1 MSALITDLYQLT
13 MLQGY
18 FREGLTGEAVFEFTV
33 SRLPENWG
41 FLVSCGLDILLDY
54 LGGLRFTPKEIG
66 WLAKTGLFHD
76 DFLEWLS
83 EFRFEGDVYAIPE
96 GEVFFPYEPV
106 VQVVAP
112 LPQAQLI
119 ETRLINIM
127 HYSILVATKAVRCVL
142 AARGK
147 TLVEFGL
154 RRAHGAE
161 AGLWAAR
168 ASYIAGF
175 AGTSNVEAGYRYG
188 IPIYGTMAHSYVM
201 AHPDE
206 ASAFLG
212 FARSQKTPVIL
223 LIDTYDPL
231 RGAELVTELVPRLKG
246 EGIDV
251 RGVRLDSGD
260 LAGLSVEVR
269 RILDRAGL
277 KELLIFASGDL
288 DEYRIEELLS
298 AGAPIDGFGVGTR
311 LVTAAD
317 SPYLICGYKLYE
329 YEGKPKRKASP
340 GKSTWPG
347 RKQVYRFHGG
357 GHISR
362 DLLALWEETVEGGE
376 PLLRPVMRRGKRLNP
391 REPLEKIR
399 ERLRQVLEAL
409 PEGLRAVQAV
419 EPFPVEVSEGLEEL
433 SRLSAP

>member
-18 FREGLTGEAVFEFTV
+18 FREGLTGEAVFEFAV

-41 FLVSCGLDILLDY
+41 FFVSCGLDILLDY
-54 LGGLRFTPKEIG
+54 LEGLRFEKEEIE

-83 EFRFEGDVYAIPE
+83 GFEFRGDIYAIPE

-175 AGTSNVEAGYRYG
+175 AGTSNVEAGRRYG
-188 IPIYGTMAHSYVM
+188 VPIYGTMAHSYVM

-223 LIDTYDPL
+223 LIDTYDSL
-231 RGAELVTELVPRLKG
+231 KGAETAAELVPKLLG
-246 EGIDV
+246 EGIEV
-251 RGVRLDSGD
+251 KGVRLDSGD
-260 LAGLSVEVR
+260 LVGLSKGVR

-277 KELLIFASGDL
+277 KELSIFASGDL
-288 DEYRIEELLS
+288 DEYRIDELLKS
-298 AGAPIDGFGVGTR
+298 GAPIDGFGVGTR

-317 SPYLICGYKLYE
+317 SPYLVCGYKLYE

-340 GKSTWPG
+340 SKATWPG
-347 RKQVYRFHGG
+347 RKQVYRFHEGG
-357 GHISR
+357 GISH
-362 DLLALWEETVEGGE
+362 DLLALWEETVEGGG
-376 PLLRPVMRRGKRLNP
+376 PLLRPVMRRGERLGP
-391 REPLEKIR
+391 REPLEEIR
-399 ERLRQVLEAL
+399 ERLRKSLGAL
-409 PEGLRAVQAV
+409 PPRFKAVRAM
-419 EPFPVEVSEGLEEL
+419 EP
-433 SRLSAP
+433 